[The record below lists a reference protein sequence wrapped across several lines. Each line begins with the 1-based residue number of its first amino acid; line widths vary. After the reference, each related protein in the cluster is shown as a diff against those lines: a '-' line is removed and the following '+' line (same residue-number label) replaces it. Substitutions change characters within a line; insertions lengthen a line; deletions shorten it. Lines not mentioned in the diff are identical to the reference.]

1 MFERKIAYHC
11 APALAGIKSANIA
24 SFGKSNQ
31 ENVYSELKRMNRELN
46 GIGIY
51 LELICECKK
60 RVLVMAYR
68 KSVLEKQLSAPESIE
83 FLGKYGYPAKGSV
96 DEYIRVLKQRLKQ
109 ETFPH
114 EIGVFLGYPVY
125 DICRFIECGGRDC
138 IVAGEWKAYHNPE
151 SARKCFTR
159 YRACRK
165 ALACRVENGHTLTDI
180 FCPQNRVSSCEDIGA
195 GIS

>member
-1 MFERKIAYHC
+1 MFERQIAYHC

-109 ETFPH
+109 
-114 EIGVFLGYPVY
+114 
-125 DICRFIECGGRDC
+125 
-138 IVAGEWKAYHNPE
+138 
-151 SARKCFTR
+151 
-159 YRACRK
+159 
-165 ALACRVENGHTLTDI
+165 
-180 FCPQNRVSSCEDIGA
+180 
-195 GIS
+195 